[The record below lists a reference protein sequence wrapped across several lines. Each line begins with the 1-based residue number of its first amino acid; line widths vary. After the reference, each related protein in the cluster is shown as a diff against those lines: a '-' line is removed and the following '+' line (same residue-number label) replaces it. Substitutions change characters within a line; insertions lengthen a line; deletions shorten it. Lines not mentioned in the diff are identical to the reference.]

1 MRTSLL
7 LGLALLLSA
16 SLVQASYLDDPK
28 TEALHAKL
36 RDDYHFTAT
45 DLEKVDA
52 ALAVAVRQPRLIVA
66 EQTNKEVTT
75 PLWDDYLKIHV
86 FPRQIEEGRRLLV
99 EYKAYFDKAEA
110 EYGVPA
116 VVIAAILGV
125 ETKYGK
131 VTGRNRTLDALATQ
145 GYEHPTRAPFFF
157 DELAAYFAFCR
168 DFGYEPTEVRGSYAG
183 AVGFSQFMPSNYLK
197 LARDYD
203 GDGKINLWSM
213 PDAIG
218 SIAHYFTAYTPPS
231 GNTAFWQRN
240 QPLLAPVTVTALSGA
255 APEVNG
261 KRPAASLKQWAA
273 FGAVS
278 MADLPDALPAGL
290 LELRRPEGPEYWLA
304 LPNFY
309 AVMSYNPRVY
319 YAMAVTSLAAEL
331 QNSETSRP

>member
-1 MRTSLL
+1 MPRKLL
-7 LGLALLLSA
+7 LAASLALA
-16 SLVQASYLDDPK
+16 AQTAAASYLDNPK
-28 TEALHAKL
+28 TVLLHSKL
-36 RDDYHFTAT
+36 VADYHFTPAE
-45 DLEKVDA
+45 LVKVDA
-52 ALAVAVRQPRLIVA
+52 ALAVAERQPRLIVD

-75 PLWDDYLKIHV
+75 PLWDDYLKLHV
-86 FPRQIEEGRRLLV
+86 FPKQIAEGSRVLR
-99 EYKAYFDKAEA
+99 EYKPYFDKAEA

-125 ETKYGK
+125 ETKFGRI
-131 VTGRNRTLDALATQ
+131 TGRNRTLDALATQ

-183 AVGFSQFMPSNYLK
+183 AVGYSQFMPSNYLK

-203 GDGKINLWSM
+203 GDGRVDLWSM

-231 GNTAFWQRN
+231 GVKAFWQPG
-240 QPLLAPVTVTALSGA
+240 QPLLAPVVVTALSGA

-273 FGAVS
+273 YGATS
-278 MADLPDALPAGL
+278 AADLPDDLPAGL
-290 LELRRPEGPEYWLA
+290 LELRRPNGPEYWLA

-319 YAMAVTSLAAEL
+319 YAMAVTRLAAEL
-331 QNSETSRP
+331 QAAEAAR